1 MSFNLQKFEE
11 IFGIQADKYS
21 LDHMMTDFQEE
32 TEASTDEFAVFRA
45 VIATKDF
52 NSNYIYLDEKTLQNI
67 ARQSNRDKA
76 GDDIPIYPNHNRYDF
91 QIGTMLTAKYL
102 ASRGRVEGTFNIIR
116 DPETEI
122 LINRINNRVVRDV
135 SPTLMGEI
143 ECDVCGDGT
152 KMYRWGGCKQDHY
165 LGDKLMIDGKER
177 IVTGTFKD
185 AKLIEVSV
193 VGKGAFSNTV
203 IFSEN
208 KELLEQA
215 LAEGIINEKALD
227 MIEYSFSVDLGI
239 KPTKTPKT
247 EPKPEPKKVIGGLP
261 MAEPTKLEATPENI
275 TLLQNQVQDAKA
287 KIAEKDEQLASF
299 AEEKK
304 SLVPE
309 TELEKVRTELTE
321 AKQSLI
327 EKEAQLNKSADY
339 DASVAY
345 VQKRAIEFY
354 AKIRGVEVD
363 SETDELFVSRKKALQ
378 ESQSLSYLLSALEQ
392 YQEDFY
398 ADNTQFGGLS
408 TRTSEASKQE
418 VPIVNPG
425 HFDF

>member
-1 MSFNLQKFEE
+1 MPFDLKKFEE
-11 IFGIQADKYS
+11 VFGIQADKYS
-21 LDHMMTDFQEE
+21 LDHMMCEFQED
-32 TEASTDEFAVFRA
+32 TDASSDEFAVFRA

-52 NSNYIYLDEKTLQNI
+52 NSNFVYLDEKTLQNI
-67 ARQSNRDKA
+67 ARQSNRDTA

-102 ASRGRVEGTFNIIR
+102 ESRGRVEGTFNIIR

-185 AKLIEVSV
+185 ARLIEVSV

-208 KELLEQA
+208 RELLEQA
-215 LAEGIINEKALD
+215 LAEGIISDKAVD

-239 KPTKTPKT
+239 AKPT
-247 EPKPEPKKVIGGLP
+247 PEPPPLEPNKPTGGP
-261 MAEPTKLEATPENI
+261 TMAEPTQLEATPENI

-287 KIAEKDEQLASF
+287 KIAEKDKQLAAFS
-299 AEEKK
+299 EEKK
-304 SLVPE
+304 GLVPQS
-309 TELEKVRTELTE
+309 ELEEVRTKLTE
-321 AKQSLI
+321 ANQSLI
-327 EKEAQLNKSADY
+327 EKDAQISKAADY
-339 DASVAY
+339 EASVAH
-345 VQKRAIEFY
+345 VQQRAIEFY
-354 AKIRGVEVD
+354 AKIRGVDVD
-363 SETDELFVSRKKALQ
+363 NDTDDLFVSRKKALQ
-378 ESQSLSYLLSALEQ
+378 ESSSLSYLLSALQQ
-392 YQEDFY
+392 YQEDYY
-398 ADNTQFGGLS
+398 ADTTQFGGQA
-408 TRTSEASKQE
+408 TRTSETSQE
-418 VPIVNPG
+418 AAPIVNAG